1 MDTFQQMRV
10 FCKVAE
16 KQSFVK
22 TAKASGLSTAAVS
35 KMIFALEERLA
46 TRLLHRTTRKVSLTD
61 AGRAYFERCL
71 GIINDVDETEA
82 ELSQAATNPAGRL
95 RIGAPTS
102 FGIVFL
108 GEILAEFVKK
118 YPKVAIELS
127 MWDRKMDPIEEGYD
141 LTLRIA
147 QQLPESSLVATKI
160 TSFARVTCASPAYV
174 KQWGKPQSPQ
184 DLKEHN
190 CLYYSLADRP
200 GVWTYF
206 KNQVSMDVKI
216 SGSLV
221 SNNSIVIRDAI
232 LKGVGIAQISEYLVK
247 KEIKSGKLV
256 SLLDSYQEP
265 ALTLYAIY
273 PHHLYLSKKVRVLID
288 FLKSYFS

>member
-1 MDTFQQMRV
+1 
-10 FCKVAE
+10 
-16 KQSFVK
+16 
-22 TAKASGLSTAAVS
+22 
-35 KMIFALEERLA
+35 
-46 TRLLHRTTRKVSLTD
+46 
-61 AGRAYFERCL
+61 
-71 GIINDVDETEA
+71 
-82 ELSQAATNPAGRL
+82 
-95 RIGAPTS
+95 
-102 FGIVFL
+102 
-108 GEILAEFVKK
+108 
-118 YPKVAIELS
+118 
-127 MWDRKMDPIEEGYD
+127 
-141 LTLRIA
+141 
-147 QQLPESSLVATKI
+147 
-160 TSFARVTCASPAYV
+160 V